1 MAPKTI
7 REAVAVFPD
16 AASLEDAIYE
26 LRSSGF
32 DRPEISLLAAQGTVD
47 EKLDHIYERVGELE
61 DDPSVPRTAYIS
73 TESRGDAE
81 GGLIG
86 GLMYIGAVTVA
97 GAVVASGGTL
107 AAAIAAAA
115 VAGGVGAGIGSALA
129 LWVEQH
135 HADYLQDQ
143 LDHGGLLL
151 WVRTRDRAR
160 EARAVDI
167 LRRHAGKDVHVHD
180 MPIESYTS
188 KNPAASDL
196 EKALLDPT
204 LVFAH
209 PKDVIAR
216 EDFTGDQQRAVLQR
230 WAYDAR
236 ELEVAEGEGMGG
248 GEPDMMDQVKA
259 ALRQVA
265 TPTATPA
272 GK

>member
-1 MAPKTI
+1 MATKTI

-16 AASLEDAIYE
+16 AASLEDAIDE

-86 GLMYIGAVTVA
+86 GLMYLGAVTA
-97 GAVVASGGTL
+97 GGALVASGGTL
-107 AAAIAAAA
+107 AAAAAAAA
-115 VAGGVGAGIGSALA
+115 VAGGVGASIGSALA
-129 LWVEQH
+129 IWVEQH

-151 WVRTRDRAR
+151 WVRTRDQDR
-160 EARAVDI
+160 EAKAVDI
-167 LRRHAGKDVHVHD
+167 LRRYAGKDVHVHD
-180 MPIESYTS
+180 MPIESYTG

-216 EDFTGDQQRAVLQR
+216 QDFTTDQQRSVLQR
-230 WAYDAR
+230 WTYDAQ
-236 ELEVAEGEGMGG
+236 ELEVAEGEGMVG
-248 GEPDMMDQVKA
+248 GEPDVMDQVKE
-259 ALRQVA
+259 ALHMLEG
-265 TPTATPA
+265 TTT
-272 GK
+272 KL

>member
-1 MAPKTI
+1 MASNSI

-16 AASLEDAIYE
+16 AASLEDAIDE

-151 WVRTRDRAR
+151 WVRTRDRAG
-160 EARAVDI
+160 EERAVDI

-204 LVFAH
+204 LVFAR

-216 EDFTGDQQRAVLQR
+216 EDFTGDQRRAVLQR
-230 WAYDAR
+230 WVYDAR

-248 GEPDMMDQVKA
+248 GEPDMMDQVKT
-259 ALRQVA
+259 ALRQVE